1 MTSSD
6 YLVTAQLLGRSPF
19 HAPVA
24 AAKQTAL
31 TSLCEQNSVLDLHR
45 QDPSIC
51 VKGNHVAEGT
61 YDEGYLD

>member
-1 MTSSD
+1 MTSSH

-31 TSLCEQNSVLDLHR
+31 TSLCGQNSVLDLHR